1 MHLNKTKV
9 KYVNFASLFLTLSN
23 PQSNNTVL
31 GGSLR
36 VSLDIPDIQ
45 HAVEW
50 FHEYLFPIIEPD
62 TILMGFVSRS

>member
-1 MHLNKTKV
+1 MLNI
-9 KYVNFASLFLTLSN
+9 FCDW
-23 PQSNNTVL
+23 NNTVL

-36 VSLDIPDIQ
+36 VSLDIADIQ